1 MVPVDQ
7 RPRPF
12 DEWLALGLLFVV
24 AALLLIRYHD
34 DPFITWTALGSVWLA
49 VAATIRRAAREQ
61 LIFLGFIMP
70 LFVALIAAANHI
82 VIRLTPRTMDWFFLR
97 IDAGASTA
105 IYHWTLAHALCSDA
119 LWVVYYSLAFFAAV
133 VMSVTPWARRC
144 LWSLSLTSFCAP
156 FLYLVFP
163 AAGPAHLGDRLAP
176 RNCMPSMHL
185 AWALVLAAYLPR
197 RWRWAGALFALL
209 TAAATLGTGEHYW
222 IDLAAALAYAF
233 AAVRVPLPAGLRSLR
248 VSQKAGYPQGT
259 PQTNS

>member
-1 MVPVDQ
+1 
-7 RPRPF
+7 
-12 DEWLALGLLFVV
+12 
-24 AALLLIRYHD
+24 
-34 DPFITWTALGSVWLA
+34 
-49 VAATIRRAAREQ
+49 
-61 LIFLGFIMP
+61 MP
-70 LFVALIAAANHI
+70 LFVALIAAANHL

-163 AAGPAHLGDRLAP
+163 AVGPAHLGDRLAP

-197 RWRWAGALFALL
+197 RWRWAGALFSLL